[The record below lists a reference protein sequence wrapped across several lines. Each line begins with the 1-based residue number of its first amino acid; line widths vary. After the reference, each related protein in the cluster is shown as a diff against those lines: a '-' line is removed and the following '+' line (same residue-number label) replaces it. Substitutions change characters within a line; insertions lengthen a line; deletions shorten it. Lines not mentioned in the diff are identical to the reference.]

1 MTARPARVERAVA
14 IAQRPLADGSVRA
27 LLGIFFCSGLSMGYF
42 SPLLSAL
49 MKEGGHSDL
58 SVGVVGTAYYAC
70 VAAGALWAGGRRL
83 NVPGALA
90 VGLVL
95 AGALSA
101 IVPLAPGLLG
111 LAATRAGCGLAV
123 GVYST
128 VAQAALLARTT
139 DRDRALVTGVQA
151 LAFAAG
157 LAAGP
162 LAGAGIYGRSPLG
175 AFLVGGALLV
185 VAGAATFAWPEPE
198 WRGGEAPARSAATR
212 ARFPLAA
219 AFVYGFA
226 EAALLSVY
234 PLSLLER
241 KLPVG
246 AMGASCTAFVLGGV
260 VSTLPV
266 SVAADRLGRGRV
278 LLVCAGCGLAA
289 MAALSAV
296 DGLFVLIALSFLVG
310 ASLGPLFALALA
322 LVRDQLSEENLAW
335 GTAGF
340 MTTFNVGCIAGP
352 IVSSLAMTR
361 LGATGVFAP
370 TLALLALLV
379 LHGVASGTARSVPA
393 RLELSEAKSKGER
406 TQSGGLMTAGEGQER
421 P

>member
-1 MTARPARVERAVA
+1 VTSPPSPTERARSGA
-14 IAQRPLADGSVRA
+14 GHPLADRSVQA
-27 LLGIFFCSGLSMGYF
+27 LLVVFFCSGLSMGYF

-58 SVGVVGTAYYAC
+58 AVGLLGTTYYAC
-70 VAAGALWAGGRRL
+70 VAVGALWAAGRRL
-83 NVPGALA
+83 SVPRAL
-90 VGLVL
+90 VSGLSV

-101 IVPLAPGLLG
+101 ILPLAPGIVG
-111 LAATRAGCGLAV
+111 IAAARAGCGLAV

-139 DRDRALVTGVQA
+139 ERNRALVTGVQA

-157 LAAGP
+157 LGAGP
-162 LAGAGIYGRSPLG
+162 LVGAAIYGRSALA
-175 AFLVGGALLV
+175 AFLSGGALLV
-185 VAGAATFAWPEPE
+185 LAGAAISARTSPE
-198 WRGGEAPARSAATR
+198 WRGGEAPPRSAAGR
-212 ARFPLAA
+212 AVFPLAG

-246 AMGASCTAFVLGGV
+246 AMGLSCSAFVLGGV

-266 SVAADRLGRGRV
+266 SLAADRLGRGRV
-278 LLVCAGCGLAA
+278 LLACAGCGLAA
-289 MAALSAV
+289 MAALTRVEAPAS
-296 DGLFVLIALSFLVG
+296 LIALSFAVG

-322 LVRDQLSEENLAW
+322 LVRDRLSEEDLAW

-340 MTTFNVGCIAGP
+340 MTTFNLGCIAGP
-352 IVSSLAMTR
+352 LVSSFAMTR
-361 LGATGVFAP
+361 LGPSGVFAP
-370 TLALLALLV
+370 TLALLAVLV
-379 LHGVASGTARSVPA
+379 LQGIASGAAWTPTSGVATAEVRDGHD
-393 RLELSEAKSKGER
+393 L
-406 TQSGGLMTAGEGQER
+406 
-421 P
+421 